1 MKFTV
6 TFKTPDVLQYATA
19 DATDGEQQDI
29 KRTVAKFVKF
39 DELVTIEFDT
49 QAQTAVVLPIK

>member
-6 TFKTPDVLQYATA
+6 TFKTPDVLQCATA
-19 DATDGEQQDI
+19 DDTDGELQDI
-29 KRTVAKFVKF
+29 EQIVAKFVKF

-49 QAQTAVVLPIK
+49 RAQTAVVQPIK